1 MHSRMGLKDQT
12 EYLRPNLQKL
22 TFTITLDC
30 NYGVRPRAILD
41 MLARHAERGDV
52 YAFVVGGKRVGRYR
66 WRITDLSLCIIAS
79 SLSPSI
85 KETSGRSKT
94 DLKRLSGICDHHL
107 CFQMSVCVIAAM
119 EAVERWEPRVIV
131 TEVTFEADANGH
143 LKRDFDSRQI
153 HAAFPPLRC
162 ILPWSH

>member
-1 MHSRMGLKDQT
+1 MAIGNWGTDVVFSVSDQRVLTFSGRPPRGGRGWNCDTHHTVGSSWAMHSRMGLKDQT

-66 WRITDLSLCIIAS
+66 WRITDLSEAWEVVYNRGELARA
-79 SLSPSI
+79 
-85 KETSGRSKT
+85 KVNVT
-94 DLKRLSGICDHHL
+94 
-107 CFQMSVCVIAAM
+107 M
-119 EAVERWEPRVIV
+119 EEYI
-131 TEVTFEADANGH
+131 
-143 LKRDFDSRQI
+143 
-153 HAAFPPLRC
+153 
-162 ILPWSH
+162 